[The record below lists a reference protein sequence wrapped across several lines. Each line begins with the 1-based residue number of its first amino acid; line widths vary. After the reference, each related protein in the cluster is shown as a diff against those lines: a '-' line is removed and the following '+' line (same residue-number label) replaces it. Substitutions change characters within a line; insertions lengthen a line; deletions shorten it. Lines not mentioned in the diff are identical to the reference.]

1 LILRSLLRVPI
12 NKKKSVEGS
21 YQQKADAVNEKFRTK
36 HGKSTIGMWLKDA
49 QPFDS
54 NQGETA

>member
-1 LILRSLLRVPI
+1 LRVPI